1 MKKGEKSVIP
11 HKKCEK
17 SLDIPQEKC
26 IFAAIIPQEKCN
38 HMKRRLY
45 NSLKEWKKKPFRK
58 PLVLEGARQVGKT
71 WLLKEFGRN
80 EFENMV
86 YVNCADEPFAQTL
99 FIPDLKPKRI
109 VRDIMANTG
118 QEITPD
124 KTLLV
129 FDEIQ
134 EVPRGITS
142 LKYFCEDMPELHVAV
157 AGSLLGVIH
166 HLGESYPVGKVNLM
180 RLYPMTFEEF
190 MWACGKE
197 KLAEVVMN
205 CEWDSVFSLHNT
217 LEDLLRQYYYV
228 GGMPE
233 AVLSWTTRERPT
245 EIRQIQTN
253 ILASYAN
260 DISKHAGVEAER
272 IRMIWN
278 SIPSQLA
285 RENKKFIY
293 GAVKK
298 GGRAKDFEVAIQWLV
313 DAGLVYKIHRSKMP
327 QMPMKFY
334 EDFDS
339 FKLYLLDVGLLGA
352 LSEASPALMLT
363 SNDVFREFK
372 GAFTENYVL
381 EEIKPIRNAQVYYF
395 CKENSTVELDF
406 LVQTYN
412 YLIPIEVKA
421 EENVKSKSLKQFIT
435 IDHADKNLKGLRC
448 SMQPYMDQG
457 WMENIPLYSIHG
469 YLRKK
474 DPEIPN

>member
-1 MKKGEKSVIP
+1 
-11 HKKCEK
+11 
-17 SLDIPQEKC
+17 
-26 IFAAIIPQEKCN
+26 
-38 HMKRRLY
+38 MKRRLY
-45 NSLKEWKKKPFRK
+45 NSLKDWKISPNRK

-71 WLLKEFGRN
+71 WLLKEFGSH
-80 EFENMV
+80 EYENMV
-86 YVNCADEPFAQTL
+86 YVNCADEPFAQNL
-99 FIPDLKPKRI
+99 FIPDLIPKRI

-118 QEITPD
+118 QEIIPG
-124 KTLLV
+124 KTLIV

-134 EVPRGITS
+134 EAPRGITS
-142 LKYFCEDMPELHVAV
+142 LKYFCEDAPDQHVVV

-166 HLGESYPVGKVNLM
+166 HPGESYPVGKVHMM

-190 MWACGKE
+190 LWACGKE
-197 KLAEVVMN
+197 KLAEIVMN
-205 CEWDSVFSLHNT
+205 CEWNSLFALHRT

-233 AVLSWTTRERPT
+233 AVLSWTTREIPS
-245 EIRQIQTN
+245 EIRQIQAN

-260 DISKHAGVEAER
+260 DISKHAGTESER
-272 IRMIWN
+272 IRMVWN

-313 DAGLVYKIHRSKMP
+313 DAGLVYKIHRTKAP
-327 QMPMKFY
+327 QMPLKFY

-363 SNDVFREFK
+363 SNDVFCEFK

-381 EEIKPIRNAQVYYF
+381 EVIKPFRNVPVYYF
-395 CKENSTVELDF
+395 CKENSTVEVDF

-412 YLIPIEVKA
+412 RLIPIEVKA
-421 EENVKSKSLKQFIT
+421 EENVKSKSLRQFVT
-435 IDHADKNLKGLRC
+435 IDHSDKNLKGLRC
-448 SMQPYMDQG
+448 SMQPYVDQG
-457 WMENIPLYSIHG
+457 WLENIPLYSIYG
-469 YLRKK
+469 YIRKQGA
-474 DPEIPN
+474 DTE